1 MNNVIVIGLD
11 GATWKVLKPLCD
23 QDKLPNIKRLM
34 TKGIFGELEST
45 FPPVTGPAWLSMA
58 TGKNPG
64 NTGISDFLNR
74 TGEQYSHGAINSS
87 KFKENKAYWDY
98 LDKKGVK
105 INIVNYPMLYPPY
118 KINGVM
124 ISGIG
129 APTEKN
135 IVYPSSFRQELNK
148 IANNYQV
155 SLLWDTPKYK
165 NDLDLFL
172 RDLDKLLQKRIRLN
186 EYLLQK
192 EWDLM
197 VTIFSVSD
205 YLQHVMWKYWENQLL
220 SPELTLE
227 FIQTWQRIDEGVG
240 KLCSLLPS
248 NTNILIVSDHG
259 FGPLRGN
266 FLINKWLAQ
275 HGFLIKKT
283 DIRAGLKARF
293 QNKLIE
299 SQFGGVMQALLKKR
313 SPKIYNFFRHK
324 VAPGFAIPPPLNQIN
339 ISQTKAFASG
349 YTSSAHGGI
358 YVQNCDG
365 VEYEATKERIINGLR
380 EFGDL
385 HGVKIDCYK
394 REEIYWGAKVNL
406 APDILFKVND
416 HECNIQTTKLDGQTL
431 QKRAPFANKSGSHR
445 KEGVFIAYG
454 PDIKDGSEILGAKI
468 YDIAPTILHMFDLPV
483 PDDMD
488 GRVLKEIFKEGSE
501 PAQREVRY
509 QAVDME
515 REKVKDK
522 IRKLKKSKKL

>member
-1 MNNVIVIGLD
+1 MNKVIVFGLD

-34 TKGIFGELEST
+34 TEGVFGELEST

-64 NTGISDFLNR
+64 KTGVFDFLNR
-74 TGEQYSHGAINSS
+74 AGEQYSHEVIDSS
-87 KFKENKAYWDY
+87 KFRDNKAYWDY
-98 LDKKGVK
+98 LDKNGFR
-105 INIVNYPMLYPPY
+105 IIIVNYPMLYPPY

-124 ISGIG
+124 ISGTG
-129 APTEKN
+129 APTEEE
-135 IVYPSSFRQELNK
+135 ITYPPGFRQELNK

-155 SLLWDTPKYK
+155 SLPWDTPKYRH
-165 NDLDLFL
+165 NLDLFL
-172 RDLDKLLQKRIRLN
+172 RDLDKLLQKRIKVN

-192 EWDLM
+192 DWDLM
-197 VTIFSVSD
+197 VTIFSVPD
-205 YLQHVMWKYWENQLL
+205 YLQHVMWKYWENQFL
-220 SPELTLE
+220 SPELTLK

-275 HGFLIKKT
+275 QGFLIKKT
-283 DIRAGLKARF
+283 GIRTGLKAYF
-293 QNKLIE
+293 QSKLIV
-299 SQFGGVMQALLKKR
+299 SHFGRAMQALLKKL
-313 SPKIYNFFRHK
+313 SPNIYNFVRRK
-324 VAPGFAIPPPLNQIN
+324 VVSDFTIPPLNQIDM
-339 ISQTKAFASG
+339 SQTKAFASG

-358 YVQNCDG
+358 YLQNCDG
-365 VEYEATKERIINGLR
+365 IEYEAIRERIINGLR

-385 HGVKIDCYK
+385 HGIKIDCYK

-416 HECNIQTTKLDGQTL
+416 HEYNIQTTKLDGEIL
-431 QKRAPFANKSGSHR
+431 QKTAPFVNKSGSHR
-445 KEGVFIAYG
+445 KEGIFIAYG
-454 PDIKDGSEILGAKI
+454 PDIKEGAQIRGAKI
-468 YDIAPTILHMFDLPV
+468 YDIAPTILHMFGLPI

-501 PAQREVRY
+501 PARREVKY
-509 QAVDME
+509 QQVDVE
-515 REKVKDK
+515 RERVKDTIRRLEK
-522 IRKLKKSKKL
+522 SRKL

>member
-1 MNNVIVIGLD
+1 MNKVIVIGLD

-23 QDKLPNIKRLM
+23 QNKLPNIKHLM
-34 TKGIFGELEST
+34 TKGVFGELEST

-64 NTGISDFLNR
+64 NTGVSDFLNR
-74 TGEQYSHGAINSS
+74 VGEQYSHEAINSS
-87 KFKENKAYWDY
+87 KFKKNKAYWDY
-98 LDKKGVK
+98 LDNKGFG

-118 KINGVM
+118 KIKGVM
-124 ISGIG
+124 ISGTG
-129 APTEKN
+129 APTEEN

-155 SLLWDTPKYK
+155 SLSWDTPKYR
-165 NDLDLFL
+165 NNLDLFL
-172 RDLDKLLQKRIRLN
+172 RDLDKLLQKRIRVN

-205 YLQHVMWKYWENQLL
+205 YLQHVMWKYWENPLL
-220 SPELTLE
+220 SPELTLK

-275 HGFLIKKT
+275 QGFLIKKT
-283 DIRAGLKARF
+283 DIRAGLKAHF
-293 QNKLIE
+293 QNKLTG
-299 SQFGGVMQALLKKR
+299 SQFGRFMQVILKKV
-313 SPKIYNFFRHK
+313 SPKIYNFVRRK
-324 VAPGFAIPPPLNQIN
+324 VVPSFAIPPPLNQID

-365 VEYEATKERIINGLR
+365 VEYEATRERIINGLR
-380 EFGDL
+380 EFGIL
-385 HGVKIDCYK
+385 HSVKIDCYK
-394 REEIYWGAKVNL
+394 REEIYCGAKVNL

-416 HECNIQTTKLDGQTL
+416 HECNIQTTKLDGETL
-431 QKRAPFANKSGSHR
+431 QKTAPFANKSGSHR

-454 PDIKDGSEILGAKI
+454 PDIKQGIEIEGAKI
-468 YDIAPTILHMFDLPV
+468 YDIAPTILHVFGLLV
-483 PDDMD
+483 PEDID
-488 GRVLKEIFKEGSE
+488 GTVLKEIFKENSE
-501 PAQREVRY
+501 IAKRPISY
-509 QAVDME
+509 Q
-515 REKVKDK
+515 KVGEEAR
-522 IRKLKKSKKL
+522 IRSKVSELKKSREI